1 MQYTEI
7 QSASPFIFPIL
18 ESLQLL
24 PFIAALILW
33 KIRNTPA
40 AVVALI
46 AAVLEMILAIMLYQ
60 AFDIE
65 TASMQFANKASLLG
79 IPYHAAVDGISI
91 LFVLLTALLGLLSV
105 LFIIFRKLHST
116 GVLAIIALI
125 QALLMSQ
132 FVTVDLLWFVMM
144 SALEMLAVG
153 YLLNRWA
160 TFIDSGPMITSYAQF
175 MTISILLLAIGTFM
189 LGWNYS
195 DHNLNSLVYAGVTG
209 GGDWS
214 FDLYDLAKTPVEPS
228 IATFIFFALFY
239 GLGIRV
245 PIFPLHGWLPITMQH
260 GNVSIAPVF
269 LLGLKVGIFG
279 MLRFVFPI
287 LPEAVISWHK
297 IVVLFA
303 MVGIFYAAVLAMRQT
318 NMRRL
323 MAYGVISHTGI
334 ITIGLFTLSRNG
346 FEGGIMLAINFG
358 LAISGLMLM
367 TGLVWHRTNTAVM
380 SRLGGLFEYLPVV
393 GIAFL
398 IAGLAIVG
406 MPGTPGFDAVHF
418 VLEASIA
425 EFGALITIAAALG
438 NVVAAGF
445 LLFAFQ
451 KAFLSE
457 PDCDTSRWD
466 TSPARITERALAII
480 IIVVILGMG
489 FFSDLWLDLFEHTL
503 DQLSALYGNRGGH

>member
-1 MQYTEI
+1 MQFIEI

-24 PFIAALILW
+24 PVIGAFILW
-33 KIRNTPA
+33 KVRNTPA
-40 AVVALI
+40 VIIALGV
-46 AAVLEMILAIMLYQ
+46 AVLELALAILLYR
-60 AFDIE
+60 AFDID
-65 TASMQFANKASLLG
+65 TAAMQFANKTSLLG
-79 IPYHAAVDGISI
+79 LPYHAAVDGISI

-105 LFIIFRKLHST
+105 LFIIFRKLYNT
-116 GVLAIIALI
+116 GVLAIMALI

-132 FVTVDLLWFVMM
+132 FVTVDLLWFVVM
-144 SALEMLAVG
+144 SALEMISVA
-153 YLLNRWA
+153 YLLYRWA
-160 TFIDSGPMITSYAQF
+160 TFFDAIPMITKYAQF
-175 MTISILLLAIGTFM
+175 MLISILLLLIGTFM
-189 LGWNYS
+189 LGWNHS
-195 DHNLNSLVYAGVTG
+195 DHDLNSLVYAGVMDG
-209 GGDWS
+209 GRWS
-214 FDLYDLAKTPVEPS
+214 FDLYDLAQTPVEPA

-239 GLGIRV
+239 GMGIRV

-260 GNVSIAPVF
+260 GNVAIAPVF

-279 MLRFVFPI
+279 MLRFIFPI

-297 IVVLFA
+297 YAVLFA
-303 MVGIFYAAVLAMRQT
+303 MAGIFYAAILAMRQT
-318 NMRRL
+318 NLRRL

-358 LAISGLMLM
+358 LAISGLMFM
-367 TGLVWHRTNTAVM
+367 TGLVWQRTNTAVM
-380 SRLGGLFEYLPVV
+380 TRLGGMFEYLPVV

-398 IAGLAIVG
+398 VAGLAIVG

-457 PDCDTSRWD
+457 PKTDTSRWD
-466 TSPARITERALAII
+466 TSPARITERSLAII
-480 IIVVILGMG
+480 MIVVILGMG

-503 DQLSALYGNRGGH
+503 DGLSALYGNRGEH